1 MLKKKILES
10 KNLTY
15 IEREAPGTTLYYFFN
30 KLRVPKGSK
39 IIGKLRGGKA
49 SRERILD
56 SPHYCMHGM
65 GFVLFLR
72 EKRLT

>member
-1 MLKKKILES
+1 LNGRLQEQ
-10 KNLTY
+10 LY
-15 IEREAPGTTLYYFFN
+15 IIFLINYEYL
-30 KLRVPKGSK
+30 KGSK

>member
-1 MLKKKILES
+1 LNGRLQEQ
-10 KNLTY
+10 LY
-15 IEREAPGTTLYYFFN
+15 IIFLINYEYL
-30 KLRVPKGSK
+30 KGSK

-65 GFVLFLR
+65 GFFLFLR

>member
-1 MLKKKILES
+1 LNGRLQEQLYIIFLINYEYLK
-10 KNLTY
+10 
-15 IEREAPGTTLYYFFN
+15 
-30 KLRVPKGSK
+30 VSK

-56 SPHYCMHGM
+56 SPHCMHGM
-65 GFVLFLR
+65 GFFLFLR